1 MTRRG
6 FYTMALW
13 LPVTWP
19 IIISFGEYFLHAFT
33 WHQMSK
39 VSGIIL
45 ISGMFGGI
53 QYVLFAAI
61 ISFRFARREAD
72 YVSRSVWYLPMV
84 FAPICSAGL
93 WLFLKMVTM
102 QASHMRVR
110 ASEAAP
116 IDLFSVTSNIFLF
129 VLIIGYCYVLV
140 IKSLLFIIDKIGF
153 VDDEF

>member
-13 LPVTWP
+13 LPVSWP
-19 IIISFGEYFLHAFT
+19 IIISFGEFFLHAFT
-33 WHQMSK
+33 WHQMSR
-39 VSGIIL
+39 VSGLIL
-45 ISGMFGGI
+45 LSGLFGGL
-53 QYVLFAAI
+53 QYVLFAAL
-61 ISFRFARREAD
+61 ISFRFAHKETD

-93 WLFLKMVTM
+93 WCFLKVVSI

-116 IDLFSVTSNIFLF
+116 VDIFAVTSNIFLF
-129 VLIIGYCYVLV
+129 VMVIGYCYVV
-140 IKSLLFIIDKIGF
+140 IIKSLLVLIERVGL
-153 VDDEF
+153 VDD